1 MKERGKQ
8 IMFNKIKQAG
18 KTVKNKATSIIT
30 SAKGMSQTTETVLLI
45 VLVVA
50 VIGAFFAPAITE
62 WFSDVMSNLA
72 THTDDIFSFAP

>member
-1 MKERGKQ
+1 
-8 IMFNKIKQAG
+8 MFNKIKQVG
-18 KTVKNKATSIIT
+18 RTVKHKAASIVT